1 MDIELIELISII
13 IAAFLF
19 LLGTGT
25 EGIFSTACYVLVLL
39 FFICAAIVASK
50 EYDRTHREETS
61 QMIITVEDKFEDRHY
76 VGVPGKG
83 GHYVT
88 DYYVIFD
95 HDNQIEVDSVTY
107 DKYKKGDSIMI
118 SKTTTYKIN
127 DDGSTE
133 IEEVEW
139 NQ

>member
-1 MDIELIELISII
+1 MNSVLILMFLAGSII
-13 IAAFLF
+13 CIIIGANTDGLLSGASLTFALALAIAAL
-19 LLGTGT
+19 
-25 EGIFSTACYVLVLL
+25 IIS
-39 FFICAAIVASK
+39 SK

-61 QMIITVEDKFEDRHY
+61 QMIITIEDKFEDRHY

-83 GHYVT
+83 GHYET
-88 DYYVIFD
+88 DYYVVFD
-95 HDNQIEVDSVTY
+95 HDSQIEVDSVTY
-107 DKYKKGDSIMI
+107 DKYKKGDSIII